1 MENTPFGD
9 ANIAAVA
16 VLMSEPPR
24 AAMLAALADGRAL
37 PAGELAYRAQVT
49 AQTASTHLSKL
60 VEGGLLVVEAHG
72 RHRYYKLAHHRVA
85 EALEALAVLAPP
97 HRIRSLRAS
106 LEAERLRFA
115 RTCYDHLAGSLGVQ
129 LTQRLVEMQVLTITE
144 QTSEVTQEGMT
155 FLIQFGVNVGQV
167 RQQHRAFTRL
177 CLDWSER
184 RSHLAGSVGAAL
196 AQRLLELEWIRR
208 IPKNRAVLVTE
219 CGQEGLLKHF
229 GLNMRMK

>member
-1 MENTPFGD
+1 MENTPYGD

-16 VLMSEPPR
+16 VLMSGPPR

-37 PAGELAYRAQVT
+37 PAGELAYRAHVT

-72 RHRYYKLAHHRVA
+72 RHRYYKLAHHQVA

-97 HRIRSLRAS
+97 RPIRSLRES
-106 LEAERLRFA
+106 LEAKSLRFA

-129 LTQRLVEMQVLTITE
+129 LTQRLVEMQVLTIRE
-144 QTSEVTQEGMT
+144 QTYEVTQEGMI
-155 FLIQFGVNVGQV
+155 FLNQFGVNVEQV
-167 RQQHRAFTRL
+167 RRQHRAFTRQ

-184 RSHLAGSVGAAL
+184 RPHLAGGVGAAL
-196 AQRLLELEWIRR
+196 AQRLLELEWIQHM
-208 IPKNRAVLVTE
+208 PKNRAILVTA

-229 GLNMRMK
+229 GLSTCMN

>member
-1 MENTPFGD
+1 MENKISGD

-49 AQTASTHLSKL
+49 AQTASTHLSRL

-72 RHRYYKLAHHRVA
+72 RHRYYKLAHRQVA

-97 HRIRSLRAS
+97 RRIRSLRES

-144 QTSEVTQEGMT
+144 QTYEVTQKGIT
-155 FLIQFGVNVGQV
+155 FLNQFGMNVGQIQ
-167 RQQHRAFTRL
+167 RQPRAFTRQ

-184 RSHLAGSVGAAL
+184 RYHLAGGVGAAL
-196 AQRLLELEWIRR
+196 AQRLFELEWIQR

-219 CGQEGLLKHF
+219 YGREELLKHF
-229 GLNMRMK
+229 GLTICMS

>member
-1 MENTPFGD
+1 MENKISGD

-24 AAMLAALADGRAL
+24 AAILAALADGRAL

-72 RHRYYKLAHHRVA
+72 RHRYYKLAHRQVA

-97 HRIRSLRAS
+97 RRIRSLRES

-129 LTQRLVEMQVLTITE
+129 LTQRLVEMQILTLTE
-144 QTSEVTQEGMT
+144 QTYEVTQEGIT
-155 FLIQFGVNVGQV
+155 FLDHFGVNIGQIQ
-167 RQQHRAFTRL
+167 RQPRAFTRR

-184 RSHLAGSVGAAL
+184 RSHLAGGVGAAL
-196 AQRLLELEWIRR
+196 AQRLFELEWIQRM
-208 IPKNRAVLVTE
+208 PKNRAVLVTE
-219 CGQEGLLKHF
+219 YGQDELLKHF
-229 GLNMRMK
+229 GLTICMS